1 MKNTEKSME
10 KLVNLCKARGFVFAG
25 SEIYGGLANTWDYGP
40 LGVELK
46 NNIKRA
52 WWKKFVQENP
62 YNVGLDAAIL
72 MNPQT
77 WVASGHLSGFSDPLM
92 DCRACKERFRA
103 DKLIED
109 FCAEK
114 GQEPP
119 KPVDAMSQDEM
130 MDFIRQNAVP
140 CPSCGKHDFTDIR
153 QFNLMFKTFQGVT
166 EDAKNTVYLRPETA
180 QGIFVNFPNVART
193 TRRKVPFG
201 IGQIGK
207 SFRNEITPGNFIF
220 RVREFEQMELEFF
233 CVPGTDLEWFQY
245 WRSFCRD
252 WLLSLGMTEE
262 NLRLRDHDPEE
273 LCFYSK
279 ATTDF
284 EFLFPF
290 GWGELWGVADRTDYD
305 LTQHQNT
312 SGKDLTYFDQEKN
325 ERYIPYVI
333 EPSLGVERSFLAF
346 LCDAYD
352 EEVVDAEKN
361 DVRVVLRLHPALAPF
376 KCAVLPLS
384 KKLASPAGELFA
396 SLSKEFM
403 CDYDD
408 AGSIGKRYRREDE
421 IGTPFCITV
430 DFQTVGDPEKGVEA
444 DGCVTVRE
452 RDSMEQVR
460 IPMDSVAAYIRER
473 MTF

>member
-1 MKNTEKSME
+1 MDTISA
-10 KLVNLCKARGFVFAG
+10 LCKNRGFIFPG

-52 WWKKFVQENP
+52 WWKKFIQENP

-77 WVASGHLSGFSDPLM
+77 WVASGHLAGFSDPLM
-92 DCRACKERFRA
+92 DCKECKERFRA

-109 FCAEK
+109 WAAMNNFEL
-114 GQEPP
+114 P
-119 KPVDAMSQDEM
+119 KPIDAFSQAEM
-130 MDFIRQNAVP
+130 KAFIDDHSIP
-140 CPSCGKHDFTDIR
+140 CPSCGKHNFTDIR

-180 QGIFVNFPNVART
+180 QGIFTNFVSVQRT
-193 TRRKVPFG
+193 TRRKLPFG

-233 CVPGTDLEWFQY
+233 CEPGTDLEWFSY
-245 WRSFCRD
+245 WREFCHS
-252 WLLSLGMTEE
+252 WLLSLGIKDE

-284 EFLFPF
+284 EYKFPF

-305 LTQHQNT
+305 LTQHQT
-312 SGKDLTYFDQEKN
+312 VSGKDLTYFDQEKN
-325 ERYIPYVI
+325 RRFIPYVI
-333 EPSLGVERSFLAF
+333 EPSLGVERTVLTV
-346 LCDAYD
+346 LCEAYD
-352 EEVVDAEKN
+352 EEEVGEG
-361 DVRVVLRLHPALAPF
+361 DVRTVMHFHPALAPF
-376 KCAVLPLS
+376 KAAVLPLS
-384 KKLASPAGELFA
+384 KKLAEPALKLQQE
-396 SLSKEFM
+396 LSKHFM
-403 CDYDD
+403 TDYDES
-408 AGSIGKRYRREDE
+408 GSIGKRYRREDE

-430 DFQTVGDPEKGVEA
+430 DFQTVGDDKSPA
-444 DGCVTVRE
+444 DNCVTVRD

-460 IPMDSVAAYIRER
+460 IPIDKVAAYIEEKIA
-473 MTF
+473 F